1 MTRTEVVNKAKSYIK
16 HYPNPNIFTKW
27 YINDNKHHAWCGM
40 FVKYIFKKDFKCN
53 WLDKC
58 SNFAYVPTIVSWAKK
73 MGYWTTDWKKAEPGD
88 LVVYDWYPKEHPNWY
103 YHVGIVAKKTTTGI
117 QSIEGNTT
125 NGNQS
130 DWVAQKTRNKMYVA
144 GIIKLPYKNTT
155 PAKPKDTK
163 EYYIVKKGDTLSS
176 IAKKYKTT
184 WKKLYSLNKTLIDN
198 DAKKNGIK
206 KNFYNH
212 IYVGQKLRVK

>member
-1 MTRTEVVNKAKSYIK
+1 MARADVINKAKSYIK
-16 HYPNPNIFTKW
+16 YWGNPNPFTKW
-27 YINDNKHHAWCGM
+27 YCKDNKTHAWCGM
-40 FVKYIFKKDFKCN
+40 FVKYVFKKGLN
-53 WLDKC
+53 SNMLDKC

-73 MGYWTTDWKKAEPGD
+73 MGYWTTDWKKAEAGD
-88 LVVYDWYPKEHPNWY
+88 LVVYDWYPVEHPNWY
-103 YHVGIVAKKTTTGI
+103 YHVGIVKKKTSTGI

-130 DWVAQKTRNKMYVA
+130 DWVALKTRNKKYVA
-144 GIIKLPYKNTT
+144 GIIKLPYKKETAPT
-155 PAKPKDTK
+155 KPKAT
-163 EYYIVKKGDTLSS
+163 YYIVKKGDTLSS

-184 WKKLYSLNKTLIDN
+184 WKNLYKLNKTLIDN

-212 IYVGQKLRVK
+212 IYAGQKLRVK